1 MTAEQY
7 LERVKKIDAL
17 IENKLK
23 DYKRWVVAAEGLG
36 GFSVSERVRSS
47 GNLQKMPGAIANY
60 IEIEQEIEALK
71 QERRAIIK
79 TLERLPP
86 TEYKLLHKSF
96 IQELTLYEI
105 ADYFGKSYDW
115 AKKKK
120 RAALDMLQEI
130 IDEL

>member
-17 IENKLK
+17 LNNKVK
-23 DYKRWVVAAEGLG
+23 EYKRWVEAAEGVG
-36 GFSVSERVRSS
+36 GFSVSERVKSS
-47 GNLQKMPGAIANY
+47 GNLQKMPMAIANY
-60 IEIEQEIEALK
+60 LDIEQEIEALK
-71 QERRAIIK
+71 LERRAIIK
-79 TLERLPP
+79 NLERLPP
-86 TEYKLLHKSF
+86 IEYELLHKSY
-96 IQELTLYEI
+96 IQDYTLYEI

-120 RAALDMLQEI
+120 RTALNLLQEI